1 MQVRVKRNTGFM
13 GAASKIVLKV
23 DEKVETKL
31 KNNEEYILT
40 TEKESVKIKAKQ
52 MYFGSNELKVNDK
65 EKVEIKMNPMCILL
79 FVFSFIL
86 IFTSGIFENREMKL
100 VFALVGLCSIAIT
113 MVYCMKSWFV
123 LKVIK

>member
-1 MQVRVKRNTGFM
+1 MQVQVKRNTGFM

-31 KNNEEYILT
+31 KNNEEYIIT

-52 MYFGSNELKVNDK
+52 MYFGSNEIKVNDK

>member
-1 MQVRVKRNTGFM
+1 MQVRVKRNTGIM
-13 GAASKIVLKV
+13 GAGSKIVLKV
-23 DEKVETKL
+23 DEQVEAKL
-31 KNNEEYILT
+31 KNNEEYIFT
-40 TEKESVKIKAKQ
+40 TDKESVKIKAKQ
-52 MYFGSNELKVNDK
+52 MYLGSNEIKVNGK
-65 EKVEIKMNPMCILL
+65 EKVEIKMNPMCLLL